1 MYFDENEPQSVR
13 DARFAAERAE
23 RRAARRAARNSE
35 PLDSR
40 TAHLGAAITATALLL
55 LTWFGRTVASAV
67 VGGIFLLWF
76 SAALARARA
85 DGDHGRHALQRAY
98 NATFGWADSF

>member
-1 MYFDENEPQSVR
+1 MHFDENEPQSAR

-23 RRAARRAARNSE
+23 RREARKSE

-40 TAHLGAAITATALLL
+40 AAHLGAAIATTALLL
-55 LTWFGRTVASAV
+55 LTWYGRTVASAI

-76 SAALARARA
+76 SAALAWTYA

-98 NATFGWADSF
+98 NATFGWAEGL